1 MPGYDPDSPPSAEK
15 FISVDDGVPGIFMSV
30 HYKPAYAF
38 STDRML
44 SEFPTRMQDSLF
56 PEDHQLHASMKNASG
71 LWQLAVCSSPSKR
84 QFASGFFLSPP
95 FSLDAELRTLF
106 KYSGVPGFDQY
117 ILFASAN
124 HAFEEEDMN
133 QIMFMADVVASPT
146 QHVYIPCR
154 MFKLLAKSCTPRYE
168 GIYTKMD
175 SPQLAAAPG
184 MGFGPLPKHEPSGV
198 ERRADFVIGIL
209 PCHPSWFRQ
218 ATATAVLKTAPYFF
232 VPSAAPAEAGGA
244 AVMVTSGYPCAPQR
258 YHLEEAYGID
268 MHDMQDAMSQYNSL
282 AIFNNLSA
290 SVGDVIAVGKT
301 QIKHRCSA
309 GLGMAGGP
317 VWPLNA
323 PCTFKAIHIPPRRA
337 AIHCNPAQPSPAQ
350 PSPAQPSPAQPSP
363 AQPSPAQPSPAQP
376 SPAQPSPAQPS
387 PAQPSPAQPSPAQPS
402 PAQPSPAQPSP
413 AQPSP
418 AQPSPAQ
425 PSPAQP
431 SPTQPYS
438 PTLHFLLRSSGKDLR
453 ANFNCAYSAHA
464 DLFVLNYARF
474 VVPVLCKTSPT
485 DWPQPYMQQELTDY
499 LCTHKQLLQEKKVEG
514 RPLWSNAELFMGA
527 HGTKC

>member
-30 HYKPAYAF
+30 HYKPA
-38 STDRML
+38 
-44 SEFPTRMQDSLF
+44 
-56 PEDHQLHASMKNASG
+56 
-71 LWQLAVCSSPSKR
+71 SPSKR

-133 QIMFMADVVASPT
+133 QIMFMADVVAFPT

-184 MGFGPLPKHEPSGV
+184 VGFGPLPKHEPSGV

-209 PCHPSWFRQ
+209 PCHPNWFRQ

-268 MHDMQDAMSQYNSL
+268 MHDMQDAMSQYKSL
-282 AIFNNLSA
+282 ALFNTLSA

-323 PCTFKAIHIPPRRA
+323 PCTFKAIH
-337 AIHCNPAQPSPAQ
+337 CK
-350 PSPAQPSPAQPSP
+350 
-363 AQPSPAQPSPAQP
+363 
-376 SPAQPSPAQPS
+376 
-387 PAQPSPAQPSPAQPS
+387 
-402 PAQPSPAQPSP
+402 
-413 AQPSP
+413 
-418 AQPSPAQ
+418 
-425 PSPAQP
+425 
-431 SPTQPYS
+431 
-438 PTLHFLLRSSGKDLR
+438 SSGKDLR

-474 VVPVLCKTSPT
+474 VVPVLCKASPA

-499 LCTHKQLLQEKKVEG
+499 LCTHKQLLQQHRAEG
-514 RPLWSNAELFMGA
+514 RTLWSNAEVFMGA